1 MSLRLIAIAA
11 TCAVL
16 IGASVGGADAQSD
29 GTRFTLSGVLVVEGG
44 GRAWLQ
50 EPSLTRNE
58 VVSVRLGE
66 EIGPYRLTGIF
77 DDRVELAGPSG
88 KFSVRLAG
96 ALGPVTAASPEPSA
110 PVPAPVAA
118 APAQEQREAVPGRIS
133 PQDFASFLQGFPRIQ
148 H

>member
-1 MSLRLIAIAA
+1 M
-11 TCAVL
+11 
-16 IGASVGGADAQSD
+16 
-29 GTRFTLSGVLVVEGG
+29 VVEGG

-58 VVSVRLGE
+58 IVSVRLGE

-77 DDRVELAGPSG
+77 NDRVELAGPSG

-96 ALGPVTAASPEPSA
+96 AVGPVTAASPESSA

-118 APAQEQREAVPGRIS
+118 APAPPDQREVSPGRIS

-148 H
+148 P